1 MILKSAFI
9 NKIRQLG
16 YRHRSQQART
26 HLYRKDGGAHYIFV
40 REKDLL
46 TDDFVKGALGQ
57 AGLSAEEIK
66 DFMDISRAERASTLT
81 GPEEARD

>member
-9 NKIRQLG
+9 KKIRELG

-26 HLYRKDGGAHYIFV
+26 HLYRRDGGTHCIFV

-57 AGLSAEEIK
+57 AGLSCDEIK
-66 DFMDISRAERASTLT
+66 DFMDGSRAGRAS
-81 GPEEARD
+81 A

>member
-9 NKIRQLG
+9 KKIRELG

-57 AGLSAEEIK
+57 AGLSADEIK
-66 DFMDISRAERASTLT
+66 NFMDVSRPGRACASNA
-81 GPEEARD
+81 P

>member
-9 NKIRQLG
+9 KKIRELG

-57 AGLSAEEIK
+57 AGLSSNEIK
-66 DFMDISRAERASTLT
+66 NFMNVSRPGRTCASNA
-81 GPEEARD
+81 P

>member
-9 NKIRQLG
+9 KKIRQLG

-40 REKDLL
+40 REKDFLA
-46 TDDFVKGALGQ
+46 DDFVKGALGQ
-57 AGLSAEEIK
+57 SGLSPDEIK
-66 DFMDISRAERASTLT
+66 DYMNASRAGRVPAAAE
-81 GPEEARD
+81 PHEVRD

>member
-9 NKIRQLG
+9 KKIRALG

-26 HLYRKDGGAHYIFV
+26 HLYRKDGGTHYIFV
-40 REKDLL
+40 RERHFL

-57 AGLSAEEIK
+57 AGLSADEIK
-66 DFMDISRAERASTLT
+66 NFMDGSRAETASALT
-81 GPEEARD
+81 GSEEARD

>member
-9 NKIRQLG
+9 KKIRELG

-26 HLYRKDGGAHYIFV
+26 HLYRKDGGTHCIFV
-40 REKDLL
+40 RENDLL

-57 AGLSAEEIK
+57 AGLAGDEIK
-66 DFMDISRAERASTLT
+66 NFMNVSGPRRSRASGA
-81 GPEEARD
+81 P